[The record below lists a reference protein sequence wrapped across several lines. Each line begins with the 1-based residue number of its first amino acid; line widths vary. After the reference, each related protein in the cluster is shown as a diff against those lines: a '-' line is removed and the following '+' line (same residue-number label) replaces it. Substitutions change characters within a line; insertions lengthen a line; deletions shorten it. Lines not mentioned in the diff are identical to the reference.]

1 MPPCL
6 QDRPAIP
13 PVSCFHP
20 GPVTDQGAR
29 LKIRTR
35 FSHSSG
41 SMFQRALT
49 TKDTPEGA
57 VQSESNTTSD
67 DDDDD
72 KEQTMQANVAR
83 QRLFCIECG
92 SGFQSGKDLADHVR
106 VHHTASSGH
115 QSVSLHVCTT
125 CSKAFQRSGD
135 LKKHNRFHTGERP
148 FQCTICTKSFHQSGH
163 LYGRRHR
170 PLASNPVCMTVP
182 SQEEPY
188 PHPYERA
195 AVRLPRLQ
203 TWVSSGTVKVG
214 VGGRRHL

>member
-163 LYGRRHR
+163 LKNHIRIHTNERPFACHVCRRGFRQSCNLKRHMKTHA
-170 PLASNPVCMTVP
+170 P
-182 SQEEPY
+182 
-188 PHPYERA
+188 
-195 AVRLPRLQ
+195 PR
-203 TWVSSGTVKVG
+203 TKDA
-214 VGGRRHL
+214 